1 VYRLVDAERG
11 DVHLD
16 ELGNLRR
23 QTLDLDLAED
33 RLEDAARDDPRRL
46 ADEAEGHRHRQ
57 ALGQVD
63 LVEVGVQHL
72 AADGVA
78 LHLAQQDHL
87 VVQLSIRPTTMDEPD
102 QVGTFQVLQLFVE
115 LLRLHP
121 DRDRRAFGAVEHG
134 GDHTGAAEF
143 AGRALAALGAAIDVN
158 FDCFHGGRP

>member
-1 VYRLVDAERG
+1 MPSAATFTSMNSG
-11 DVHLD
+11 I
-16 ELGNLRR
+16 LRR

-78 LHLAQQDHL
+78 LHLAQQTILSCSSPSDPPPWTSRIRWEPSRCFSFSSNSSACTPIAT
-87 VVQLSIRPTTMDEPD
+87 VV
-102 QVGTFQVLQLFVE
+102 
-115 LLRLHP
+115 RLGP
-121 DRDRRAFGAVEHG
+121 
-134 GDHTGAAEF
+134 
-143 AGRALAALGAAIDVN
+143 
-158 FDCFHGGRP
+158 